1 MQSASAI
8 LMIRPASFFYN
19 EQTGKSNHFQNQ
31 VYSNRTDLTE
41 LAQSEFDTF
50 VSVLRQRQI
59 RVKVIE
65 DTLLPTK
72 PDAVFPNNWIS
83 FHEDGQVVTYP
94 MESLNRRSERR
105 LEVIQDIS
113 ESFEVK
119 ELIDLAFFENESIY
133 LEGTGSLVLDR
144 VNKIAYACLS
154 PRTNLR
160 VLDAFANKMGYQTIV
175 FNAVDLKGRAIYH
188 TNVMMSVGE
197 SFALI
202 CLDAVRD
209 KEDRKSLIDSFEKTG
224 KTIITISLEQMNAF
238 AGNILEVNNS
248 KGNSFIILSETA
260 NRSFNQSLLDT
271 LKQFAELIPIS
282 IPTIEKVGG
291 GSVRC
296 MMAEVFLPEN

>member
-1 MQSASAI
+1 MKEGKYPFNSITLYLRYLINEKGLLVNATI
-8 LMIRPASFFYN
+8 VRPKN
-19 EQTGKSNHFQNQ
+19 PPQ
-31 VYSNRTDLTE
+31 
-41 LAQSEFDTF
+41 
-50 VSVLRQRQI
+50 
-59 RVKVIE
+59 
-65 DTLLPTK
+65 
-72 PDAVFPNNWIS
+72 
-83 FHEDGQVVTYP
+83 
-94 MESLNRRSERR
+94 
-105 LEVIQDIS
+105 
-113 ESFEVK
+113 

-144 VNKIAYACLS
+144 VNKIAYTCLS

-260 NRSFNQSLLDT
+260 NRSFNQSQLDT